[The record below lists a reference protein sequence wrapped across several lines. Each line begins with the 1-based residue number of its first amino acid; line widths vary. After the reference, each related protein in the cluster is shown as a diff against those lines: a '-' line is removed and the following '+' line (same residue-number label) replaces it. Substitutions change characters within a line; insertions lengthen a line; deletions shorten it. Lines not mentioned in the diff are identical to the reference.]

1 MRLPTKDEINV
12 HNSLDEISACKHF
25 FNKTLQQA
33 EALFRENS
41 SYYQED
47 LMWMGIRAFNFYLQA
62 VINYLKSDDSTG
74 DDHLID
80 CLYEIVM
87 FRLKEKEFLLVI
99 DRLNEMIDYVI
110 GNYEKFKVDQNVYGD
125 LIGKY
130 RQLKSQLAVLKQK
143 A

>member
-1 MRLPTKDEINV
+1 MNLPTKEEINV
-12 HNSLDEISACKHF
+12 YNSLDEISACEHF
-25 FNKTLQQA
+25 LNKTLQQA
-33 EALFRENS
+33 EAMFRENS

-47 LMWMGIRAFNFYLQA
+47 LMWMGIRAFNFYLQS

-80 CLYEIVM
+80 CLYEIVI
-87 FRLKEKEFLLVI
+87 FRLNEKEFLLVI

-110 GNYEKFKVDQNVYGD
+110 DNYDKFKVNKDIYGD

-130 RQLKSQLAVLKQK
+130 RQLKIQLK
-143 A
+143 AIK